1 MSSAKSTENRILP
14 SSLPE
19 IIDVEESEIKKLQA
33 EVKLLKRQ
41 VSFLGIKNAIWQAH
55 RFDLPLPSE
64 LEDEDAFNISDPCIA
79 ALSPANSKDNNLFTL
94 KDKPLANIIVSQY
107 FQLAHLNPNPTIANP
122 ARYAPSGYVER
133 FKDLIACDVVLTGAP
148 KDLAKN
154 WATGRY
160 GGPLAGRFEAWLVDN
175 KHVPLQKLST
185 LARRRAETHWASQS
199 QESSQESSSASASA
213 TTSAEA
219 TPVMDSPSTLSTT
232 SGAPAPSGGAS
243 SRGASSGNPNTRS
256 SDRNKSSDRKNKKTK
271 R

>member
-1 MSSAKSTENRILP
+1 MSSAKSTEDRILP

-33 EVKLLKRQ
+33 ENKLLKRQ
-41 VSFLGIKNAIWQAH
+41 VSFLGIKNAIWLAH

-79 ALSPANSKDNNLFTL
+79 ALSPANAKDNNLFTL
-94 KDKPLANIIVSQY
+94 KDKALANIIVSQY

-122 ARYAPSGYVER
+122 ARYAPPGYVER
-133 FKDLIACDVVLTGAP
+133 MKDLIACDVVLTGAP

-185 LARRRAETHWASQS
+185 LARKRAETHWASQS
-199 QESSQESSSASASA
+199 QESSQGSSASASA
-213 TTSAEA
+213 ATSAEG